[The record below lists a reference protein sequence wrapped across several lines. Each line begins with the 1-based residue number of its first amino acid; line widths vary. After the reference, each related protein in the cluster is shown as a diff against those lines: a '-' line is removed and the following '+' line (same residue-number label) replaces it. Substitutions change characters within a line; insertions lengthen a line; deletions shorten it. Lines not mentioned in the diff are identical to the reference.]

1 MKIAPPEMKS
11 WLRPWIALTTYLAFV
26 LQIDYKSQLSYC
38 TAIFVNQATSNL
50 TARFTN
56 LQDAQT

>member
-1 MKIAPPEMKS
+1 MKS